1 MKSITSTSEDVE
13 LRKIRR
19 SSISVIF
26 PVVVATSKLLLL
38 LEERSAK
45 GIFLGIY
52 PAGYKVLNLQSK
64 VAYVP
69 RTVKVFDGREFPFLH
84 VVVVDTRC

>member
-1 MKSITSTSEDVE
+1 
-13 LRKIRR
+13 
-19 SSISVIF
+19 
-26 PVVVATSKLLLL
+26 L

-45 GIFLGIY
+45 GSFLGIY